1 MEEKD
6 IVPQLLE
13 QLQGLFKTAKGKD
26 KRIEALLEK
35 ALAGEAAYP
44 DADEFAARVGEALA
58 AAFREGLSADTLPEG
73 RLWWNIA
80 DRAVR
85 PLLEE
90 GYKEGADFAG
100 AVQESLNKK
109 ANIGLKVQTS
119 PADRDRIDGILN
131 MATAAE
137 RYDLKAAELE
147 DAAVNLVQHAVTD
160 TLRRNVESHARAGL
174 SPRIIRRAEGRA
186 CKWCRSL
193 AGTYAYP
200 DVPED
205 VYRRHEN
212 CRCTVEYDPANGS
225 KKMQNVHSKK
235 WTGPQKYDTVKLKYK
250 NTAEASRFAVNGKA
264 YGDEAITVDE
274 NYVQSQ
280 EYRMRFRGIT
290 GNDRTEDKIAEQCK
304 RILMARSKTKKESL
318 VLLNYDT
325 GSIIGAV
332 FDSEQ
337 DNQITYSEEIINRIE
352 KAKEQGKKI
361 IAIHNHPE
369 GLPPTADD
377 CASALHHDYTV
388 GVVCGH
394 NGSIYTYQP
403 SPWHLSSNECDSIHD
418 AISFQC
424 SFGSE
429 YDEIVDIWLEMMA
442 EYNLK
447 MERR

>member
-13 QLQGLFKTAKGKD
+13 QLQRLFKTAKGRD

-131 MATAAE
+131 MAAAAE

-160 TLRRNVESHARAGL
+160 TLRRNVESHARVGL

-205 VYRRHEN
+205 VYRRHEH
-212 CRCTVEYDPANGS
+212 CRCTVEYDPRTG
-225 KKMQNVHSKK
+225 KTQNVHTKE
-235 WTGPQKYDTVKLKYK
+235 WTGKKDYDILKSRKSVGLLTTDKRRYEDDIIIPLGVGAKQKDIFVELPTKEKVIL
-250 NTAEASRFAVNGKA
+250 TPGSR
-264 YGDEAITVDE
+264 ITHVE
-274 NYVQSQ
+274 TIAG
-280 EYRMRFRGIT
+280 RGR
-290 GNDRTEDKIAEQCK
+290 NRKI
-304 RILMARSKTKKESL
+304 
-318 VLLNYDT
+318 D
-325 GSIIGAV
+325 
-332 FDSEQ
+332 
-337 DNQITYSEEIINRIE
+337 
-352 KAKEQGKKI
+352 
-361 IAIHNHPE
+361 
-369 GLPPTADD
+369 
-377 CASALHHDYTV
+377 
-388 GVVCGH
+388 
-394 NGSIYTYQP
+394 
-403 SPWHLSSNECDSIHD
+403 
-418 AISFQC
+418 
-424 SFGSE
+424 
-429 YDEIVDIWLEMMA
+429 IVDLLIGTYPGTDAAKWQKKKGIGYVDYHGESYKVELHWYEEPSVGRVEFKIKPDA
-442 EYNLK
+442 AGNWFYED
-447 MERR
+447 E

>member
-58 AAFREGLSADTLPEG
+58 AAFREGLSDDTLPEG

-131 MATAAE
+131 MAAAAE

-212 CRCTVEYDPANGS
+212 CRCTVEYDPRTG
-225 KKMQNVHSKK
+225 KTQNVHTKEWNFETEHDKMISRKQLGLTSLAKK
-235 WTGPQKYDTVKLKYK
+235 LADHPKRLASFTPAALKAKLEADGFEIKPLRRGSLKDLAFEEGGGYK
-250 NTAEASRFAVNGKA
+250 VN
-264 YGDEAITVDE
+264 
-274 NYVQSQ
+274 
-280 EYRMRFRGIT
+280 F
-290 GNDRTEDKIAEQCK
+290 EDGGLLQYHPA
-304 RILMARSKTKKESL
+304 ARS
-318 VLLNYDT
+318 
-325 GSIIGAV
+325 
-332 FDSEQ
+332 
-337 DNQITYSEEIINRIE
+337 
-352 KAKEQGKKI
+352 
-361 IAIHNHPE
+361 H
-369 GLPPTADD
+369 
-377 CASALHHDYTV
+377 
-388 GVVCGH
+388 H
-394 NGSIYTYQP
+394 NGAYYKISTGKGGTHRYD
-403 SPWHLSSNECDSIHD
+403 LEGNEID
-418 AISFQC
+418 
-424 SFGSE
+424 G
-429 YDEIVDIWLEMMA
+429 
-442 EYNLK
+442 
-447 MERR
+447 